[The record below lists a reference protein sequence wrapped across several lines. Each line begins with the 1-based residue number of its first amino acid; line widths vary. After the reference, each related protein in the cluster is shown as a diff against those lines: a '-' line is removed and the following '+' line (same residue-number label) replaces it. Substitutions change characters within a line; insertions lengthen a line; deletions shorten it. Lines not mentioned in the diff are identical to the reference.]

1 MQKIYQII
9 KLLRPAHYL
18 KNGLIFLP
26 IFFSGELTDVPSLWN
41 SIIGFICF
49 CAVASGVY
57 VFNDLKDVKF
67 DRRHAKKKSRPIA
80 SGAVTRKTAVVLIIT
95 LWVIGL
101 GTSVLMGSVVS
112 SVALLFYIAINI
124 AYSMGAKNVPFLDIA
139 ILSLGFILRIFYG
152 ASLIDVTVSSWLYLT
167 VLAVSFYASFGK
179 RRNEVGHSPSE
190 TRKVMRYYTA
200 DFLDKNMYMCAT
212 LAIVFYA
219 LWSIDP
225 SNEGEVV
232 WTVPVVLMI
241 LTIYNYSVE
250 KSKSDGDPVGVII
263 GNKALLLLLAL
274 YAVMILVIKY
284 V

>member
-1 MQKIYQII
+1 MEKMRPII

-18 KNGLIFLP
+18 KNGLILLP
-26 IFFSGELTDVPSLWN
+26 IFFSGELTNLPSLWS

-57 VFNDLKDVKF
+57 VFNDLKDVEY
-67 DRRHAKKKSRPIA
+67 DRKHAKKKYRPIA
-80 SGAVTRKTAVVLIIT
+80 SGAVSTRTAVVLVAI
-95 LWVIGL
+95 LWIIGL
-101 GTSVLMGSVVS
+101 GGSLLVGSVLAST
-112 SVALLFYIAINI
+112 ALLIYIIINVV
-124 AYSMGAKNVPFLDIA
+124 YSLGGKNVPFLDIA
-139 ILSLGFILRIFYG
+139 ILSFGFILRIFYG

-167 VLAVSFYASFGK
+167 VLAVSFYAAFGK
-179 RRNEVGHSPSE
+179 RRNEVGRSPSE

-212 LAIVFYA
+212 LAVVFYA

-225 SNEGEVV
+225 SNEDAVV

-250 KSKSDGDPVGVII
+250 KSGSDGDPVGVVT
-263 GNKALLLLLAL
+263 GNKALLVLLAL
-274 YAVMILVIKY
+274 FAVMILVIKY